1 MHSLF
6 SNDRRREPRRLV
18 SATAALFSQRRY
30 LGLCLVEDISNTG
43 VLLVGEFPLQAT
55 ALELLVQEPG
65 CEPVRYVG
73 DLVRKQERADGT
85 RQFAVK
91 FRERADQS
99 TSPAALTEYVL
110 PLP

>member
-18 SATAALFSQRRY
+18 SATAAVFSQRRY
-30 LGLCLVEDISNTG
+30 LGLCLVEDISNSG

-55 ALELLVQEPG
+55 DLELLVQEPG
-65 CEPVRYVG
+65 RQAVRYVG
-73 DLVRKQERADGT
+73 DVVRKHEREDGT

-91 FRERADQS
+91 FRERVDHSARP
-99 TSPAALTEYVL
+99 TALTEHIL
-110 PLP
+110 AR

>member
-55 ALELLVQEPG
+55 SLELLVQEPG
-65 CEPVRYVG
+65 CEPVRFVG

-99 TSPAALTEYVL
+99 TSPAALTEHVL